1 MLRRKY
7 ELIPMKIG
15 FFCEFLNLF
24 KNWAKDP
31 VLLPSGSAW
40 YVGLSWTSAPQNGC
54 HPRSIKAHINLQEFF
69 IDFLTVQRSFIIL

>member
-1 MLRRKY
+1 MY
-7 ELIPMKIG
+7 I
-15 FFCEFLNLF
+15 
-24 KNWAKDP
+24 
-31 VLLPSGSAW
+31 LPSGSAW